1 MSQARILADYASG
14 IGTQGATLT
23 IDGDNRAVAIG
34 TTNVS
39 GIGNTTHSL
48 TVSRS
53 DGAVETT
60 ILMRK
65 EAGGSNAGQISLD
78 SSTLK
83 IESDETGEYN
93 NSAIKLRVDGSTMM
107 QVNATGQVSF
117 GNSHDGAGSNT
128 PYLVGYGTA
137 VSFDGG
143 GSVGIAST
151 NPDHTLSVTGNVGV
165 HTLYQ
170 YYPAVKTSWRR
181 NLIDNGAMRIAQLG
195 PSTSTSVNATALE
208 AFNGTMCC
216 DRWHIAHNMDNAVGM
231 SRSAGFGTDTGH
243 HYALHIDCNGAETP
257 GTSEYHFLEQVFKSR
272 DDIEPLRYGYANAK
286 ESIYSFWC
294 RSNKTGTF
302 TVEFRNVDAGE
313 PSGRNFVKEVT
324 INSAD
329 TWEFK
334 HFIVPP
340 DTSAASAYG
349 DDSNNGTIDFQ
360 VRFWL
365 DAGSGYSGSTPPAT
379 WAANNNDNRGGTTPF
394 GLMSSAS
401 NWFEVTGVQWEVA
414 HPGQKYPSEFEY
426 MRFEEDLRVCQ
437 RYIQTSYDYSP
448 HSEKIPGQ
456 VTSLGATYNRI
467 NQSVAVRATSVRF
480 TVPMADVPTMT
491 SYSLDGKKN
500 SVSDCQTNY
509 DHSSEVDLD
518 GFQKVGSQGYGGIS
532 IGALKDDVIGWHW
545 VAFVD

>member
-1 MSQARILADYASG
+1 MTQARILADYASG

-23 IDGDNRAVAIG
+23 VDATNRAVAIG

-39 GIGNTTHSL
+39 GIGNTTHTL
-48 TVSRS
+48 TVSRG
-53 DGAVETT
+53 DGATDTT

-83 IESDETGEYN
+83 IESDETGGYE
-93 NSAIKLRVDGSTMM
+93 NSTIKLRVDGSTMM
-107 QVNATGQVSF
+107 HVNATGQVSF
-117 GNSHDGAGSNT
+117 GNSHDGADSNT

-137 VSFDGG
+137 ISFDGG

-170 YYPAVKTSWRR
+170 YYPAVTTSYRR

-195 PSTSTSVNATALE
+195 LSTSITLPITTRTAN
-208 AFNGTMCC
+208 NGSMCV
-216 DRWHIAHNMDNAVGM
+216 DRWNLSSTMDNAVGM

-243 HYALHIDCNGAETP
+243 QYALHIDCNGAETP
-257 GTSEYHFLEQVFKSR
+257 AADEYFRIQQRFNSR

-286 ESIYSFWC
+286 ESIFSFWC

-302 TVEFRNVDAGE
+302 TVELRNADA
-313 PSGRNFVKEVT
+313 SRIFVKEVT
-324 INSAD
+324 INSAN

-334 HFIVPP
+334 HHIIPADTDAGAAYHEDSLDGTDFIV
-340 DTSAASAYG
+340 SY
-349 DDSNNGTIDFQ
+349 
-360 VRFWL
+360 WL
-365 DAGSGYSGSTPPAT
+365 DNGSNWSSGTPDAT
-379 WAANNNDNRGGTTPF
+379 WAVTDATKRGATF

-401 NWFEVTGVQWEVA
+401 NWFELTGVQWEVA

-437 RYIQTSYDYSP
+437 RYLQTSYDYAP
-448 HSEKIPGQ
+448 GNEKVPGQ
-456 VTSLGATYNRI
+456 VTSLGATYHRHTASDTVSNRP
-467 NQSVAVRATSVRF
+467 TSVRY
-480 TVPMADVPTMT
+480 TVPMAGTPEITA
-491 SYSLDGKKN
+491 YSLDGKRN
-500 SVSDCQTNY
+500 NASYCATNY
-509 DHSSEVDLD
+509 DHASDVGVSEFSKI
-518 GFQKVGSQGYGGIS
+518 GTQGYGGIGLS
-532 IGALKDDVIGWHW
+532 AAKDAIVGWHW

>member
-48 TVSRS
+48 TVSRG
-53 DGAVETT
+53 DGAETT

-65 EAGGSNAGQISLD
+65 EGGSLNAGQISLD
-78 SSTLK
+78 GSTLK

-151 NPDHTLSVTGNVGV
+151 NPDHSLSVTGNVGV

-243 HYALHIDCNGAETP
+243 HYALHIDCNGTETP
-257 GTSEYHFLEQVFKSR
+257 DTSEYHFLQQVFKSR
-272 DDIEPLRYGYANAK
+272 DDIEPLRYGYADAK

>member
-48 TVSRS
+48 TVSRG
-53 DGAVETT
+53 DGAETT

-65 EAGGSNAGQISLD
+65 EGGSLNAGQISLD
-78 SSTLK
+78 GSTLK

>member
-1 MSQARILADYASG
+1 MTQARILADYASG

-23 IDGDNRAVAIG
+23 VDANNRAVAIG

-39 GIGNTTHSL
+39 GVGNTTHSL

-53 DGAVETT
+53 DGATDTT

-83 IESDETGEYN
+83 IESDETGGYE

-107 QVNATGQVSF
+107 QINSTGQVSL
-117 GNSHDGAGSNT
+117 GNSHDGASSNT

-137 VSFDGG
+137 ISFDGG

-151 NPDHTLSVTGNVGV
+151 NPDHSLSVTGNVGV

-170 YYPAVKTSWRR
+170 YYPAVTTSYRR

-195 PSTSTSVNATALE
+195 LSTSVTLPVTTRTAN
-208 AFNGTMCC
+208 NGCMVC
-216 DRWHIAHNMDNAVGM
+216 DRWVIHSVMDNAVGM

-257 GTSEYHFLEQVFKSR
+257 AASEYFLLQQRFNSR

-302 TVEFRNVDAGE
+302 TAELHNVDPA
-313 PSGRNFVKEVT
+313 RNFVKEVT
-324 INSAD
+324 INSAN

-334 HFIVPP
+334 HFIVPA
-340 DTSAASAYG
+340 DTDPSSAYG
-349 DDSNNGTIDFQ
+349 DASNTGTDFNISY
-360 VRFWL
+360 WL
-365 DAGSGYSGSTPPAT
+365 DGGSSYSSGTPEAT
-379 WAANNNDNRGGTTPF
+379 WAAIDNTKRGSNF

-401 NWFEVTGVQWEVA
+401 NWFELTGVQWEVA

-437 RYIQTSYDYSP
+437 RYLQTSYDYSP
-448 HSEKIPGQ
+448 GNEKVPGQ
-456 VTSLGATYNRI
+456 VTSLGATYHRHPNGDQVSNRP
-467 NQSVAVRATSVRF
+467 TSVRY
-480 TVPMADVPTMT
+480 TVPMADNPVITA
-491 SYSLDGKKN
+491 YSLDGKRN
-500 SVSDCQTNY
+500 NASDCETNY
-509 DHSSEVDLD
+509 DHSSDVAVS
-518 GFQKVGSQGYGGIS
+518 GFSKVGTQGYGGI
-532 IGALKDDVIGWHW
+532 ALSVAKDEIVGWHW

>member
-48 TVSRS
+48 TVSRG
-53 DGAVETT
+53 DGAETT

-65 EAGGSNAGQISLD
+65 EGGSLNAGQISLD
-78 SSTLK
+78 GSTLK

-243 HYALHIDCNGAETP
+243 NYALHIDCNGAETP
-257 GTSEYHFLEQVFKSR
+257 GTSEYHFLQQVFKSR
-272 DDIEPLRYGYANAK
+272 DDIEPLRYGYADAK

>member
-1 MSQARILADYASG
+1 MTQARILADYASG

-23 IDGDNRAVAIG
+23 VDATNRAVAIG

-39 GIGNTTHSL
+39 GIGNTTHTL
-48 TVSRS
+48 TVSRG
-53 DGAVETT
+53 DGAETT

-65 EAGGSNAGQISLD
+65 EGGSLNAGQISLD

-83 IESDETGEYN
+83 IESDETGGYE

-107 QVNATGQVSF
+107 HVNATGQVSF
-117 GNSHDGAGSNT
+117 GNSHDGADSNT

-137 VSFDGG
+137 ISFDGG

-170 YYPAVKTSWRR
+170 YYPAVTTSYRR
-181 NLIDNGAMRIAQLG
+181 NLIDNGGMRIAQLG
-195 PSTSTSVNATALE
+195 LSTSVTLPVTART
-208 AFNGTMCC
+208 ANNGCMCV
-216 DRWHIAHNMDNAVGM
+216 DRWNLASSMDNAVGM

-243 HYALHIDCNGAETP
+243 QYALHIDCNGAETP
-257 GTSEYHFLEQVFKSR
+257 AVSEYFFIQQRFNSR

-302 TVEFRNVDAGE
+302 TVEFRNIDPA
-313 PSGRNFVKEVT
+313 RNFVKEVT
-324 INSAD
+324 INSAN

-334 HFIVPP
+334 HFIVPA
-340 DTSAASAYG
+340 DTNPGSAYG
-349 DDSNNGTIDFQ
+349 DDSLTGTDFIIYT
-360 VRFWL
+360 WL
-365 DAGSGYSGSTPPAT
+365 DEGTNYNSGTPDSTWVDSSDAK
-379 WAANNNDNRGGTTPF
+379 RGGGF
-394 GLMSSAS
+394 GLMDSAS
-401 NWFEVTGVQWEVA
+401 NWFEMTGVQWEVA

-437 RYIQTSYDYSP
+437 RYLQTSYDYSP
-448 HSEKIPGQ
+448 GDEKVPGQ
-456 VTSLGATYNRI
+456 VTSLGATYHRHTASVNVSNRP
-467 NQSVAVRATSVRF
+467 TSVRY
-480 TVPMADVPTMT
+480 TVPMADTPEITA
-491 SYSLDGKKN
+491 YSLDGKRAN
-500 SVSDCQTNY
+500 ASYCATNY
-509 DHSSEVDLD
+509 DHSSDVGVN
-518 GFQKVGSQGYGGIS
+518 GFSKIGTQGYGGIELS
-532 IGALKDDVIGWHW
+532 AAKDAIVGWHW

>member
-1 MSQARILADYASG
+1 MTQARILADYASG

-23 IDGDNRAVAIG
+23 VDANNRAVAIG
-34 TTNVS
+34 TTNVKNGS
-39 GIGNTTHSL
+39 TVQTLTIQDNNPNIRLYDAADGN
-48 TVSRS
+48 
-53 DGAVETT
+53 DGEITLDNTQLRIEVDD
-60 ILMRK
+60 
-65 EAGGSNAGQISLD
+65 GNVYD
-78 SSTLK
+78 SS
-83 IESDETGEYN
+83 
-93 NSAIKLRVDGSTMM
+93 AIVVRVDGNDIV
-107 QVNATGQVSF
+107 QINDQGRIAI
-117 GNSHDGAGSNT
+117 GSSNNTANNNT
-128 PYLVGYGTA
+128 PYIVGYGTA
-137 VSFDGG
+137 INFEGD

-151 NPDHTLSVTGNVGV
+151 NPDHALSVTGNVGV

-195 PSTSTSVNATALE
+195 PSTSTSVTATSFS

-216 DRWHIAHNMDNAVGM
+216 DRWHMAHNMNNAVGM

-243 HYALHIDCNGAETP
+243 HYALHIDCNGTETP
-257 GTSEYHFLEQVFKSR
+257 TTSEYHFLEQVFKSR
-272 DDIEPLRYGYANAK
+272 DDIEPLRYGYADAK
-286 ESIYSFWC
+286 ESIFSFWC

-302 TVEFRNVDAGE
+302 TLEFRNVDAGE

-365 DAGSGYSGSTPPAT
+365 DAGSGFSGSTPPAT
-379 WAANNNDNRGGTTPF
+379 WATLNNSNRGGSTPF
-394 GLMSSAS
+394 GLMDNAA

-456 VTSLGATYNRI
+456 VSSVGATYHRIDSTVSNRP
-467 NQSVAVRATSVRF
+467 TSVRF
-480 TVPMADVPTMT
+480 STPMAHQPTIT
-491 SYSLDGKKN
+491 GYSLNGKRN
-500 SVSDCQTNY
+500 SASDCGTDYN
-509 DHSSEVDLD
+509 HGSEVSISQFD
-518 GFQKVGSQGYGGIS
+518 KIGSQGYGGIS
-532 IGALKDDVIGWHW
+532 LTAARDDIVGWHW

>member
-1 MSQARILADYASG
+1 MTQARILADYASG

-23 IDGDNRAVAIG
+23 VDANNRAVAIG

-39 GIGNTTHSL
+39 GVGNTSHVL

-53 DGAVETT
+53 DGAETT

-65 EAGGSNAGQISLD
+65 EGGSLNAGQISLD
-78 SSTLK
+78 GSTLK
-83 IESDETGEYN
+83 IEADETGAYN
-93 NSAIKLRVDGSTMM
+93 NSGIKLRVDGSSMM

-117 GNSHDGAGSNT
+117 GNSHDGASGNT

-137 VSFDGG
+137 ISFDGG

-151 NPDHTLSVTGNVGV
+151 NPDHSLSVTGNVGV

-170 YYPAVKTSWRR
+170 YYPAVTTSYRR

-195 PSTSTSVNATALE
+195 LSTSVTLPLTTRTAS
-208 AFNGTMCC
+208 NGSVCV
-216 DRWHIAHNMDNAVGM
+216 DRWNIQSTMDNAVGM

-243 HYALHIDCNGAETP
+243 QYALHIDCNGAETP
-257 GTSEYHFLEQVFKSR
+257 AADEYFLLQQRFNSR

-302 TVEFRNVDAGE
+302 TVEHRLTD
-313 PSGRNFVKEVT
+313 PTRHFVKEVT
-324 INSAD
+324 INSAN

-334 HFIVPP
+334 HYIVPP
-340 DTSAASAYG
+340 DTNPSSAYG
-349 DDSNNGTIDFQ
+349 DDSNTGTDFIIYYWLDNGTNYS
-360 VRFWL
+360 
-365 DAGSGYSGSTPPAT
+365 SGTPDAT
-379 WAANNNDNRGGTTPF
+379 WGAGVTPKRGGTF

-401 NWFEVTGVQWEVA
+401 NWFELTGVQWEVA

-437 RYIQTSYDYSP
+437 RYIQTSYDHSP
-448 HSEKIPGQ
+448 GNEKVPGQ
-456 VTSLGATYNRI
+456 VTSLGATYHRHPNGDNVSNRP
-467 NQSVAVRATSVRF
+467 TSVRY
-480 TVPMADVPTMT
+480 TVPMADNPEITA
-491 SYSLDGKKN
+491 YSLDGKRN
-500 SVSDCQTNY
+500 NASDCETNY
-509 DHSSEVDLD
+509 DHSSDVAVT
-518 GFQKVGSQGYGGIS
+518 GFDKIGTQGYGGIS
-532 IGALKDDVIGWHW
+532 LTVAKDEIVGWHW
-545 VAFVD
+545 IAFVD